1 MSNTILKNQRFKAW
15 YKFLVEFN
23 KILTQQN
30 SFNSA
35 KFLMT
40 HESNLHESTSKEE
53 KKNNNIILIKIIKLK
68 SWEKINNN
76 KKKSPKNW
84 EN

>member
-15 YKFLVEFN
+15 YKFLIEFN

-35 KFLMT
+35 KFLMA

-53 KKNNNIILIKIIKLK
+53 KKIII
-68 SWEKINNN
+68 SF
-76 KKKSPKNW
+76 
-84 EN
+84 